1 MAKTE
6 EQELSDQISRLSSKL
21 TTYKKALTNPHLCY
35 MDSHILAGN
44 ILWLEAEITELKAQ
58 LEIHQ
63 LITRMYNT
71 VVPDLMPG

>member
-1 MAKTE
+1 
-6 EQELSDQISRLSSKL
+6 
-21 TTYKKALTNPHLCY
+21 

-63 LITRMYNT
+63 LIARMYNA
-71 VVPDLMPG
+71 VVPALMPS